1 MIPINK
7 TISIIERSNILYRN
21 EVFKEYGLKGYQANY
36 LLEINRHPGISQE
49 ELTKTMH
56 IDKSNVAR
64 GLIHLSELGYI
75 TRIQDENDLRILRL
89 YPSEEGTKLSKVIS
103 TTFKEQRHFLLQ
115 DFNEDEITL
124 LMSYLDKL
132 KHRAEELLEID
143 GTQIIF
149 QGGVHPKLKIDYY
162 EELVEHIHTKYPQI
176 TIHGFSAIE
185 IDFIARVSRISK
197 LEVLKRL
204 QAKGLSS
211 IPGAG
216 AEILSDRVRDIIAPK
231 KMDTAEWLE
240 VHRLAHSIGMKTT
253 ATMMFGTVE
262 TDEEIIEHWEH
273 LRKLQDETGGFRAFI
288 MWSFQGK
295 NTKLMEEHP
304 EIKPQSSNRYL
315 RLLAV
320 SRLYLDNFRNM
331 QSSWVTQGSYIG
343 QLALKFGANDLGSTM
358 MEENVVKA
366 AGAANRM
373 NQDEMIRL
381 IKDVDENPAK
391 RNTAYEI
398 LERF

>member
-1 MIPINK
+1 MTK
-7 TISIIERSNILYRN
+7 KVSLD
-21 EVFKEYGLKGYQANY
+21 LKK
-36 LLEINRHPGISQE
+36 R
-49 ELTKTMH
+49 
-56 IDKSNVAR
+56 
-64 GLIHLSELGYI
+64 
-75 TRIQDENDLRILRL
+75 
-89 YPSEEGTKLSKVIS
+89 LSKEDALDLIKNAS
-103 TTFKEQRHFLLQ
+103 LLDLAKMASAKKDELHKEKLTTFIVDRNINYTNVCWVDCKFCAFFRHKKDNDSYVLKF
-115 DFNEDEITL
+115 DEI
-124 LMSYLDKL
+124 DEKI
-132 KHRAEELLEID
+132 EELLAIG
-143 GTQIIF
+143 GTQILF
-149 QGGVHPKLKIDYY
+149 QGGVHPNLKIDYY
-162 EELVEHIHTKYPQI
+162 EELVNHIHTKYPQI
-176 TIHGFSAIE
+176 TIHGFSSIE
-185 IDFIARVSRISK
+185 IDFIAKVSKISI

-231 KMDTAEWLE
+231 KMDTQEWLE

-262 TDEEIIEHWEH
+262 TDEEIIEHWD
-273 LRKLQDETGGFRAFI
+273 LIRKLQDETGGFRAFI
-288 MWSFQGK
+288 MWSFQGE

-304 EIKPQSSNRYL
+304 LIKPQSSNRYL

-320 SRLYLDNFRNM
+320 SRLYLDNFKNL
-331 QSSWVTQGSYIG
+331 QSSGVTQGSYIG
-343 QLALKFGANDLGSTM
+343 QMALKFGANDLGSTM

-381 IKDVDENPAK
+381 IKDIGEIPAK
-391 RNTAYEI
+391 RDTAYNI